1 MKHATLTIVKTKT
14 TLIVCGSETK
24 KDNKYEAKSRNICRN
39 VKHVKLQN
47 IYVTNNNLNVTN
59 C

>member
-1 MKHATLTIVKTKT
+1 MVLSILTFKAGKMKIKYAE
-14 TLIVCGSETK
+14 LIVCGSETK

-47 IYVTNNNLNVTN
+47 M
-59 C
+59 